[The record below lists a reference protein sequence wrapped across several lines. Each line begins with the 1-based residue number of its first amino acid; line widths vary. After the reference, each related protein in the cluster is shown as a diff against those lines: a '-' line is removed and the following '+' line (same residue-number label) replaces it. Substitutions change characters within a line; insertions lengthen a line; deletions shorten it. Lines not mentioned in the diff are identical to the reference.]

1 MRTMRH
7 AIRVL
12 AALLACGGAAWAGT
26 ADPAT
31 VLRAVRS
38 PRLDPG
44 RAVSLSDVEIR
55 IGQGTLAVERGI
67 LVPAQPIEGRTLE
80 LVFVGQAAF
89 RADPADDIEAGQ
101 LELFTGRPTLDAAV
115 EEVVLVVAD
124 QNEVLRLLDR
134 PIHDATRQAEE
145 QAQDVFSRWAKS
157 FERTH
162 AGVLAGMYK
171 SLVDDPAYRG
181 YFALWCR
188 GHRSGEFVYTFDPQ
202 DAEQLT
208 VAAFDR
214 LDLRGWDRTRVA
226 WHLKN
231 QQRKGRFLGLRVED
245 IGSWDVWT
253 AWPASGSEDSG
264 FEPRHYE
271 IDATVLRGS
280 LRLAGHTRL
289 HLEATASGVR
299 TLSLELFRDLVVDR
313 VVDEDGRELFFFRAG
328 PEVVVQLPRASR
340 TGESLVLDV
349 TYEGQVLEQ
358 VQVQGG
364 RGDMAQR
371 GSGESVAKALRIWDL
386 QSTTGW
392 YPHAGTID
400 RATYDV
406 TLRWPSKYRLLTG
419 GGRVGGGESGGYRWE
434 RRRIDLPAIAASF
447 VLGRFDVVERQAGR
461 VRLALGFEHASG
473 RHSERARSRTVDAI
487 ERSLVYFEELFGP
500 YPLADLT
507 VVMLPRN
514 YSQSF
519 LGFVTLTDSVAR
531 AAEVEPYTMGAWI
544 RETTVAH
551 EIAHQWWGNLV
562 GWQSYRDQ
570 WLSEA
575 TANYAGLLFHASSTE
590 NATLADLSVGWRA
603 TLNRTVPSGRTLES
617 LGPVVLGSRLNS
629 SQARNGYT
637 AIVYRKGAVV
647 LAMLAR
653 VLGEER
659 FLGMLRE
666 LVHTRS
672 GGVITTE
679 SFLAEMEKMSGID
692 LDGFARQYV
701 YGTGIPLVYYDYE
714 VEPPSGDAGWRLVG
728 EARRLL
734 QPRLRSR
741 LDRRVDGTWDVV
753 REPVGTDR
761 AADTALL
768 VPFRVAIDGGES
780 AESGD
785 AENVQRHPTQAG
797 QLRLLGQVQPFSI
810 EVEARPLALQLDP
823 EGEILANFYSRD
835 TSPKRCARYHG
846 QDLMLSGY
854 PAAAERELQRALSE
868 SVGTPEEA
876 PLPWMRDSERD
887 QRTEDLAIRLSLAR
901 LYLDLGR
908 DRDAEDQL
916 RQTEELAKRLGDHQ
930 RMERDTLWARL
941 ELRRGDFAQAYRRL
955 KQTMRTAAPRHE
967 VRDGDG
973 LLAQMRLRSEYQAFS
988 EAYALFAVAALETGN
1003 GDDYAWAIAG
1013 ARDRGVDTLLLEQAR
1028 ARTLPEAQAAR

>member
-1 MRTMRH
+1 MGH
-7 AIRVL
+7 ALRLL
-12 AALLACGGAAWAGT
+12 AALLACGGAVDAGT
-26 ADPAT
+26 ADPAAL
-31 VLRAVRS
+31 LRAVRN
-38 PRLDPG
+38 PQLDPA

-55 IGQGTLAVERGI
+55 LGQGTLAVERGI
-67 LVPAQPIEGRTLE
+67 LVPAQPIDGRTLE

-89 RADPADDIEAGQ
+89 RAEPADDIEAGQ
-101 LELFTGRPTLDAAV
+101 LELFTGQPTLDAAV
-115 EEVVLVVAD
+115 EEVVLILAD
-124 QNEVLRLLDR
+124 QDEVLRLLDR
-134 PIHDATRQAEE
+134 PIQDVPRQAEE
-145 QAQDVFSRWAKS
+145 QAEDVFSRWAKS

-188 GHRSGEFVYTFDPQ
+188 GHRSGEFVYTLDPQ

-214 LDLRGWDRTRVA
+214 LDLRGWDRIRVA
-226 WHLKN
+226 QHLKH

-253 AWPASGSEDSG
+253 AWPVGKAGDSG

-271 IDATVLRGS
+271 IDATVERGS
-280 LRLAGHTRL
+280 LRLAGRAKL
-289 HLEATASGVR
+289 HLEATVSGAR
-299 TLSLELFRDLVVDR
+299 TVSLELFRDLEVER
-313 VVDEDGRELFFFRAG
+313 VVDGAGRELFAFRAG
-328 PEVVVQLPRASR
+328 PEIVVQLPRPSR
-340 TGESLVLDV
+340 AGENLVLDV
-349 TYEGQVLEQ
+349 TYEGHVLEQ
-358 VQVQGG
+358 VDDRV
-364 RGDMAQR
+364 
-371 GSGESVAKALRIWDL
+371 WDL

-406 TLRWPSKYRLLTG
+406 TLRWPPKYRLLTG
-419 GGRVGGGESGGYRWE
+419 GSRVGSGEAGGYRWQ

-447 VLGRFDVVERQAGR
+447 VLGRFDVVERDAGG
-461 VRLALGFEHASG
+461 VRLALGFDRASG
-473 RHSERARSRTVDAI
+473 SHSERARSRTVDAI
-487 ERSLVYFEELFGP
+487 ERSLAYFQDLFGP

-507 VVMLPRN
+507 VVVLPRD

-531 AAEVEPYTMGAWI
+531 AAEMEPYAMGAWI

-575 TANYAGLLFHASSTE
+575 TANYAGLLFHASSAK
-590 NATLADLSVGWRA
+590 NVTLADLSVGWRA
-603 TLNRTVPSGRTLES
+603 TLNRTVPSGRTIES

-629 SQARNGYT
+629 SQARNGYS

-666 LVHTRS
+666 LVRTSS

-679 SFLAEMEKMSGID
+679 SFLAEMESMSGID

-714 VEPPSGDAGWRLVG
+714 VEAPEGESGWRLVG

-734 QPRLRSR
+734 QPRVRSR

-753 REPVGTDR
+753 REPVGMDR

-768 VPFRVAIDGGES
+768 VPFRVAIDGGK
-780 AESGD
+780 AAQSGG
-785 AENVQRHPTQAG
+785 AENVRRHPTQAG

-823 EGEILANFYSRD
+823 EGEILATFYSRD
-835 TSPKRCARYHG
+835 TSPKRCARYRG

-854 PAAAERELQRALSE
+854 PAEAERELQRALSE
-868 SVGTPEEA
+868 SIGTPNEA
-876 PLPWMRDSERD
+876 PLPWMRDTERD

-908 DRDAEDQL
+908 DREAEDQL
-916 RQTEELAKRLGDHQ
+916 RLAEELAKNMGDHQ

-955 KQTMRTAAPRHE
+955 KQTMRTAAPRRE

-973 LLAQMRLRSEYQAFS
+973 LLAQARLRSEYQAFT

-1003 GDDYAWAIAG
+1003 GDDYAWAVAG
-1013 ARDRGVDTLLLEQAR
+1013 ARERGVDTLLLEQAR